1 MEKVEE
7 ELMSHLDTDSFEIGL
22 EVTKTIIEFINHA
35 ENCPELINIIL
46 S

>member
-7 ELMSHLDTDSFEIGL
+7 DLMTHFDTDSFEIGL
-22 EVTKTIIEFINHA
+22 EVTKTIIEFIKQS
-35 ENCPELINIIL
+35 EYCPEMINITL

>member
-7 ELMSHLDTDSFEIGL
+7 ELMTHIDTYSFEIGL
-22 EVTKTIIEFINHA
+22 EVTKTIIEFIKQS
-35 ENCPELINIIL
+35 EYCPELINLTL